1 MRKLLMITS
10 AIMGLGCLYPTTI
23 SAQTCTA
30 APSCADM
37 GYTKTVSDCSGK
49 TTLKCPFDLSAV
61 SCEEEDSSSSSGG
74 AEWDWENMLNC
85 SKLTYTTETNDDGH
99 LIFNYTA
106 PVGGCVFAGGYGS
119 ETYVQYI
126 GISGISGNVLLP
138 LDVIYGPYTA
148 CLDAGYIFKVRGGG
162 GSSSHP
168 LCYFIPYKNA
178 EKLKDNNSCLNG
190 DYYFDD
196 GTCSF
201 FNIAG
206 KTVIG
211 IVVNAENRI
220 IISMEKQGSLMFATD
235 AKYYTN
241 VYKNLTSTSDGQ
253 LNMNKLVSAG
263 ITKFPVAQFCKG
275 LTVGN
280 KTWYVPASEEFVMN
294 ERIASNIGAGSTAY
308 FWTSTQSDSSKVITK
323 RGTGANN
330 TASASGSTS
339 TTRYAICVAKY

>member
-10 AIMGLGCLYPTTI
+10 AILGLGCLYPTTI

-49 TTLKCPFDLSAV
+49 TTLKCPFDLTAV
-61 SCEEEDSSSSSGG
+61 SCEDEDSSSGSGQ
-74 AEWDWENMLNC
+74 WDWENMINC
-85 SKLTYTTETNDDGH
+85 MNL
-99 LIFNYTA
+99 NYTYEVLESNAYIFSYAA
-106 PVGGCVFAGGYGS
+106 PVAGCAMILGTGYG
-119 ETYVQYI
+119 
-126 GISGISGNVLLP
+126 ISDASGNNK
-138 LDVIYGPYTA
+138 ITSS
-148 CLDAGYIFKVRGGG
+148 
-162 GSSSHP
+162 GSSSYTVCVDEGYIIKEQGDAMYR
-168 LCYFIPYKNA
+168 LDKSYSRCRFIPYKNA
-178 EKLKDNNSCLNG
+178 IKLKDSNSCLNG

-220 IISMEKQGSLMFATD
+220 IMSMEKQGSLMFATD

-263 ITKFPVAQFCKG
+263 ITKFPVAQFCNG

-308 FWTSTQSDSSKVITK
+308 FWTSTQSDSSKVILK
-323 RGTGANN
+323 KVQGTSS

>member
-1 MRKLLMITS
+1 MKKIVILSMLMLVMVSTS
-10 AIMGLGCLYPTTI
+10 
-23 SAQTCTA
+23 SAQDSCIVR
-30 APSCADM
+30 PSCADM
-37 GYTKTVSDCSGK
+37 GYDK
-49 TTLKCPFDLSAV
+49 TTSECDGKKMLKCPFDLSAV

-74 AEWDWENMLNC
+74 VEWAWENMIKC
-85 SKLTYTTETNDDGH
+85 SNLTYTTETNDEGH
-99 LIFNYTA
+99 IIFNYTA
-106 PVGGCVFAGGYGS
+106 PVGGCVFAGGYGGS
-119 ETYVQYI
+119 TYAEYI
-126 GISGISGNVLLP
+126 GISDISGNVLLP
-138 LDVIYGPYTA
+138 LNLIYGPYTA
-148 CLDAGYIFKVRGGG
+148 CLDAGYIFKTRGG
-162 GSSSHP
+162 SASSHP

-178 EKLKDNNSCLNG
+178 IKPKDSNSCLNG

-235 AKYYTN
+235 ETYYTN

-294 ERIASNIGAGSTAY
+294 GRITSNIGVGSTA
-308 FWTSTQSDSSKVITK
+308 FLWTSTQSDSSTVITK
-323 RGTGANN
+323 RGTGTSS
-330 TASASGSTS
+330 TAYASGSTS
-339 TTRYAICVAKY
+339 ATRYAICVAKY